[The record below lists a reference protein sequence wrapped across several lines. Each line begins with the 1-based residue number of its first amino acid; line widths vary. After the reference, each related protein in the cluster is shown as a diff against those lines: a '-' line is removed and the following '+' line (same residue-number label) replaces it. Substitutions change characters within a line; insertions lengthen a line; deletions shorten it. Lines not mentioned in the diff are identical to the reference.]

1 MEPRIR
7 RFALCCLL
15 MGGYSMVEAGEVT
28 ACIVDDAIPNNPV
41 YYYLPTTGSKLRCE
55 MDDPDYHPTLQ
66 DLYADGWRLVEIVD
80 PKVKLKPGANTRP
93 SPVLYMERSG
103 PGPIGSGPA
112 TTEKPPAEEKK
123 GVGIFGF

>member
-1 MEPRIR
+1 MGTRTR

-15 MGGYSMVEAGEVT
+15 LGGSSMVAADEIT

-93 SPVLYMERSG
+93 SPVVYLERTG
-103 PGPIGSGPA
+103 APGTSAPPM
-112 TTEKPPAEEKK
+112 TEEPQAEDKK